1 MNEKQAWRISIAFSL
16 LLAVVLGLLWYVEH
30 QSHNPNPEQL
40 VDVASAERYL
50 AENWHNQSTEAP
62 LYIPTGVFIQS
73 VKFHTPDE
81 IQITGYIWQTYE
93 TGVHDSVT
101 RGFLLPE
108 AVSITGNSKAAYT
121 HQSGNKEVV
130 GWHIK
135 AILRQKF
142 DYFKY
147 PLDHKTMAIQ
157 LLHPDFHQN
166 VVLVPDLA
174 SYDSTKPGET
184 FGVDP
189 EIMLGEWSLMESF
202 YKYTPSDYDANFGIQ
217 DHVGQTEF
225 PELTFNMVVERKF
238 FNVIIKYLIPLFVV
252 ITLLFAIVMMTN
264 ADKSVIGL
272 YDMKA
277 LKVLRSCASLFFLVL
292 IGHIHL
298 RQLLVNTP
306 VVYLEYFYIL
316 GYMVILLVSFNA
328 YLYTAKWSL
337 DSSFKEKNALLAQ
350 LLFWPVVLSASVA
363 MTFYAFL

>member
-16 LLAVVLGLLWYVEH
+16 LLAVVLGLMWYFEH

-40 VDVASAERYL
+40 VDVASAESYL
-50 AENWHNQSTEAP
+50 AQNWHNKSTEAP

-73 VKFHTPDE
+73 AKFHTPDE

-93 TGVHDSVT
+93 AGVHDGVT

-108 AVSITGNSKAAYT
+108 AVSITGNSKEAYT

-142 DYFKY
+142 NYFKY
-147 PLDHKTMAIQ
+147 PLDHKTMSIQ
-157 LLHPDFHQN
+157 LLHPDFHRN

-174 SYDSTKPGET
+174 SYDSTKPGEV
-184 FGVDP
+184 FGVDA
-189 EIMLGEWSLMESF
+189 EIMLGEWSLEESF

-217 DHVGQTEF
+217 DHVGQNEF
-225 PELTFNMVVERKF
+225 PELTFNMVVQRKF
-238 FNVIIKYLIPLFVV
+238 FNVIIKYLIPLFIV
-252 ITLLFAIVMMTN
+252 IMLLFAVVMMTN

-277 LKVLRSCASLFFLVL
+277 LKVLRACASLFFLVL
-292 IGHIHL
+292 IAHIHL

-316 GYMVILLVSFNA
+316 GYIVILLVSFQG
-328 YLYTAKWSL
+328 YIYTAKWSL
-337 DSSFKEKNALLAQ
+337 DSSMKEKNALLAQ
-350 LLFWPVVLSASVA
+350 LLFWPLVLGVSVG